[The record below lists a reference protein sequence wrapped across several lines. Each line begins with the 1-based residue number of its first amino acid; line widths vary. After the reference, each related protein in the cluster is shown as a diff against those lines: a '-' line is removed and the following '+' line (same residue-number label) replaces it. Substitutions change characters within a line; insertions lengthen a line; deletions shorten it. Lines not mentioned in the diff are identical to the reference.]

1 MFGKYTWG
9 IIAAL
14 LASWFLLNSHE
25 NRNIEKQRIA
35 AEDVKEK
42 LIRSKVESLANNTGA
57 NRDWVGALG
66 NGEEIRLTPI
76 LTLELEKA
84 WIEGGP
90 ILFSAVISDISTF
103 SENKYK
109 IDFEQSFLESIRLS
123 VFTELKLSLIAE
135 KSYIDNFMV
144 SNPSV
149 RDATGFGNSIAVAA
163 RIDSIESSFY
173 LDQDNDKIEV
183 KSGVGELLGL
193 EFLDDFEL

>member
-1 MFGKYTWG
+1 M
-9 IIAAL
+9 
-14 LASWFLLNSHE
+14 
-25 NRNIEKQRIA
+25 
-35 AEDVKEK
+35 
-42 LIRSKVESLANNTGA
+42 
-57 NRDWVGALG
+57 GALG

-149 RDATGFGNSIAVAA
+149 RDATGLGNSIAVAA

-193 EFLDDFEL
+193 EFLGDFEL

>member
-14 LASWFLLNSHE
+14 LASWVLLNSHE
-25 NRNIEKQRIA
+25 NRNTEKQRIA

-42 LIRSKVESLANNTGA
+42 LIRSKIESLANNTGA
-57 NRDWVGALG
+57 NRDWVGALE
-66 NGEEIRLTPI
+66 NGGEVRLTPI

-149 RDATGFGNSIAVAA
+149 RDATGLGNSIAVAA

-193 EFLDDFEL
+193 EFLGDFEL